1 MGHGFQVWKFL
12 HPLGWKK
19 HPLKLVIF
27 VGFFYPWHEEIS
39 LPETRSIRKSYTY
52 LLFYLIYFN
61 ICKNV
66 SACLNG
72 HGDVLSYLMTELTD
86 LKENVFDLVNMKNQ
100 TPLHLAAASPSA
112 GKLCL
117 LMYAGLWS
125 YYLSCKILKCFFD
138 IVFDLYQHQKILLI
152 LDL

>member
-1 MGHGFQVWKFL
+1 MVHI
-12 HPLGWKK
+12 H
-19 HPLKLVIF
+19 
-27 VGFFYPWHEEIS
+27 IS
-39 LPETRSIRKSYTY
+39 
-52 LLFYLIYFN
+52 
-61 ICKNV
+61 KNV

-117 LMYAGLWS
+117 LLYAGL
-125 YYLSCKILKCFFD
+125 
-138 IVFDLYQHQKILLI
+138 
-152 LDL
+152 